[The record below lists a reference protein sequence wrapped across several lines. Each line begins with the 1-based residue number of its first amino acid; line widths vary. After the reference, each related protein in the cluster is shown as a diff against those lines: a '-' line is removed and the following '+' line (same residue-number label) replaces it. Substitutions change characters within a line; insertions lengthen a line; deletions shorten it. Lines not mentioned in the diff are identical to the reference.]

1 MLDSLTLLLEKVFF
15 LTHLNVFNHFRT
27 RLFFP
32 DTQRERE
39 KKIVTN
45 PCEKEEVPDPSVDTA
60 LPDSLYQRGDLLEVP
75 RTLFTHFGIYLGDNR
90 VAHLI
95 PDILPLF
102 TTDKRFIQVTVTNKR
117 LVLGV
122 LSKSASIRVDTVED
136 FAYGASI
143 LLNVMDTTVQKRPL
157 DSEEIA
163 RRAEEMVGKI
173 PYSLLWNNCEHFVT
187 YCRYGSAISIQT
199 DKVPR
204 TLFTHF
210 GIYLGGGR
218 VAHLIPDILPVLSDD
233 EEAIREMV
241 TNNRLILGVIAK
253 VRGGVGCWGGGQCGV
268 LGSVGCC
275 GGGQCGVGGSVG
287 WGGGGQCGVLGWGA
301 VWGGGQCGV

>member
-27 RLFFP
+27 SLFFS

-39 KKIVTN
+39 KKRVTN
-45 PCEKEEVPDPSVDTA
+45 HCEKEGEREEVPDPTAGAA

-102 TTDKRFIQVTVTNKR
+102 TTDKRSVQVMVTNKR

-122 LSKSASIRVDTVED
+122 LSKSASVRVDTVED

-143 LLNVMDTTVQKRPL
+143 LLNVMDTAVQKRPL
-157 DSEEIA
+157 DGEEIA
-163 RRAEEMVGKI
+163 RRAEKLVGKI

-187 YCRYGSAISIQT
+187 YCRYGSAVSIQT
-199 DKVPR
+199 DKFCDWLKSVIRDHRSVPL
-204 TLFTHF
+204 TAFL
-210 GIYLGGGR
+210 GILSVIYLGMSPYTT
-218 VAHLIPDILPVLSDD
+218 LPTLFIPFTLWM
-233 EEAIREMV
+233 A
-241 TNNRLILGVIAK
+241 G
-253 VRGGVGCWGGGQCGV
+253 
-268 LGSVGCC
+268 
-275 GGGQCGVGGSVG
+275 
-287 WGGGGQCGVLGWGA
+287 
-301 VWGGGQCGV
+301 